1 MGRIHLGTSGW
12 AYPHWRRLLYP
23 EGLPERRWLARYAEV
38 FTTVELNATFYR
50 LPTARSVERWRD
62 ETPTGFLFACKGSR
76 YLTHMKRLTDVG
88 TGLSRF
94 FAPIRL
100 LGPKL
105 GPVLWQ
111 LPPVWKAPDPE
122 RLAAFL
128 DALPGDLSHVFE
140 FRAPGWYD
148 ERVLRVL
155 DARGVALCEHDLLPP
170 PPRATGTIRYLR
182 FHGSREHGGRYGK
195 AKLRPVARRLLDEP
209 HDAWVYF
216 NNDLGGAALADAL
229 DLSEL
234 IGERPPLVHPHEVH
248 LP

>member
-1 MGRIHLGTSGW
+1 MARIHLGTSGW

-23 EGLPERRWLARYAEV
+23 EGLPQRRWLSRYAEV
-38 FTTVELNATFYR
+38 FTTVEVNATFYR

-62 ETPTGFLFACKGSR
+62 ETPGGFLFACKGSR

-88 TGLSRF
+88 TGISRF
-94 FAPIRL
+94 FAPLRL

-111 LPPVWKAPDPE
+111 LPPQWKDPDPL
-122 RLAAFL
+122 RLEAFL
-128 DALPGDLSHVFE
+128 DALPRDVAHVFE

-155 DARGVALCEHDLLPP
+155 DAFGASLCEHDLLPP
-170 PPRATGTIRYLR
+170 PPRTTGTFRYLR

-195 AKLRPVARRLLDEP
+195 AKLEPVARRLVAGARE
-209 HDAWVYF
+209 AWVYF
-216 NNDLGGAALADAL
+216 NNDRGGAALADAL

-234 IGERPPLVHPHEVH
+234 IGERPPLVRSRSVVHP
-248 LP
+248 